1 MLIVGACVLAGL
13 LIIGAAVFSVLRS
26 NEKSDAPLADLGEAA
41 SAAGCQEVTT
51 RSAEGA
57 GDHVAPGTA
66 VPYAD
71 APPAFGTHY
80 DAPQPMTRKFYT
92 ADDRPAVPTLVHNL
106 EHGFTLLW
114 YDETIA
120 EDDEQLDAVRAI
132 THEYPATSGLEDKF
146 MAVPWTSEDG
156 EPFPDGAH
164 VALTHWSNGGTNG
177 NPDEATGV
185 WQYCEAVSGEV
196 VDQFVADYPFTDAPE
211 GNVPG

>member
-1 MLIVGACVLAGL
+1 MLVVGACVLAGL
-13 LIIGAAVFSVLRS
+13 LIIGAAAFSALRS
-26 NEKSDAPLADLGEAA
+26 NEESDAPLAAVGAAA

-51 RSAEGA
+51 KGAEGA
-57 GDHVAPGTA
+57 GDHVAPGTP
-66 VPYAD
+66 VPYED

-80 DAPQPMTRKFYT
+80 DAPQPMARKFYT
-92 ADDRPAVPTLVHNL
+92 ADDRPPVPTLVHNL

-132 THEYPATSGLEDKF
+132 TRKYPATFGLEDKF

-156 EPFPDGAH
+156 DPFPGGAH
-164 VALTHWSNGGTNG
+164 VALTHWSIGGADG

-185 WQYCEAVSGEV
+185 WRYCESVSGEV
-196 VDQFVADYPFTDAPE
+196 VDEFVAQYPFTDAPE
-211 GNVPG
+211 GGVPG